1 VDERQQIRWVTLA
14 PGAHIN
20 GPGIFRLDS
29 SFCAP
34 PLSRTSSTS
43 LLVCPTDSET
53 TSSLSNH
60 RRHRAP
66 RWLSGSTV
74 RPTACAAATVVRE
87 VVVADYLPTPPSAV
101 SSSISSY
108 LQLHITPPQP
118 CQHPIFTRIAPQPQA
133 KSPAVR
139 RQRPSTASI
148 QPPLVPQA
156 AAPISLRKPWHPHTA
171 AAQ

>member
-1 VDERQQIRWVTLA
+1 MCLCLRAFACSWLKFLT
-14 PGAHIN
+14 
-20 GPGIFRLDS
+20 
-29 SFCAP
+29 
-34 PLSRTSSTS
+34 
-43 LLVCPTDSET
+43 
-53 TSSLSNH
+53 
-60 RRHRAP
+60 AP
-66 RWLSGSTV
+66 RFILLHAAAVENESDLVARLPHRQRDNLVAQQSPSPPCSEAVIREHG
-74 RPTACAAATVVRE
+74 PTACAAATVVRE

-108 LQLHITPPQP
+108 LRLHITPPQP

-156 AAPISLRKPWHPHTA
+156 AAPISLRKP
-171 AAQ
+171 

>member
-1 VDERQQIRWVTLA
+1 MCVCLRALA
-14 PGAHIN
+14 RSWLKI
-20 GPGIFRLDS
+20 L
-29 SFCAP
+29 
-34 PLSRTSSTS
+34 T
-43 LLVCPTDSET
+43 
-53 TSSLSNH
+53 
-60 RRHRAP
+60 AP
-66 RWLSGSTV
+66 RFILLHAAAVENESDLVARLPHRQRDNLVAQQSPSPPCSEAVIREHG
-74 RPTACAAATVVRE
+74 PTTCAAATVVRE

-108 LQLHITPPQP
+108 LRLHITPPQP

-156 AAPISLRKPWHPHTA
+156 AAPISLRKLWHPHTA